1 MLNAAAAAADVEPLA
16 GRGAVL
22 APRHRFDRLHARARR
37 LGGGGDDD
45 DHGGGLAGDA
55 AGEDAARGGLGVLLA
70 GVSNGVDVARGRR
83 QRLGARADWR
93 ETASELRD
101 QKTARGRT
109 PCARRRSTT
118 TPPRVPMPTTA
129 TPAPSVLPPE
139 VASPAAADGT
149 DARAQRRDRKAPAR
163 GILPEFERSARARE
177 ASIRGR
183 ETATKGI
190 RAVTTTAGATMMAR
204 ETRGRECEARGR
216 E

>member
-1 MLNAAAAAADVEPLA
+1 MP
-16 GRGAVL
+16 G
-22 APRHRFDRLHARARR
+22 
-37 LGGGGDDD
+37 
-45 DHGGGLAGDA
+45 
-55 AGEDAARGGLGVLLA
+55 
-70 GVSNGVDVARGRR
+70 GRR

-149 DARAQRRDRKAPAR
+149 DARARRRDRKAPAR

-204 ETRGRECEARGR
+204 ETRGRECEARGESR
-216 E
+216 TGRGDTKIFICRRCRDPSVATNQQRLSRSQKRTWHAYVDKIPAQGVHLCAHPARLLTLSRRLRS